1 MVKGRSIGQK
11 QGQKEFVWD
20 LKDPGADDH
29 RVRTFLLLF
38 LKASWL
44 SLVQIV
50 INPSVSTNEY
60 QLWVFRKV

>member
-1 MVKGRSIGQK
+1 MLKGRSIGQK

-20 LKDPGADDH
+20 LKDPEANDH

-44 SLVQIV
+44 SLMQIV
-50 INPSVSTNEY
+50 INKSNSSSTY
-60 QLWVFRKV
+60 QRWAFRKV